1 MPVLT
6 KEQVVEAAFELPED
20 ERAEVAAR
28 LGAHYSP
35 LPLSP
40 EQERELDEA
49 LREHEENPGAVR
61 PWNEVYAELRAKLP
75 SLAR

>member
-28 LGAHYSP
+28 LNAHSSP
-35 LPLSP
+35 PSHK
-40 EQERELDEA
+40 QERELDEA
-49 LREHEENPGAVR
+49 LREHEENPGAAR
-61 PWNEVYAELRAKLP
+61 LWEEVYAALQAK
-75 SLAR
+75 R

>member
-1 MPVLT
+1 MPILT

-20 ERAEVAAR
+20 ERAEVTAR
-28 LGAHYSP
+28 LSGHYSP
-35 LPLSP
+35 PLLSP

-49 LREHEENPGAVR
+49 LLEHEENPSAAR
-61 PWNEVYAELRAKLP
+61 SWNEVYTELRAKSP